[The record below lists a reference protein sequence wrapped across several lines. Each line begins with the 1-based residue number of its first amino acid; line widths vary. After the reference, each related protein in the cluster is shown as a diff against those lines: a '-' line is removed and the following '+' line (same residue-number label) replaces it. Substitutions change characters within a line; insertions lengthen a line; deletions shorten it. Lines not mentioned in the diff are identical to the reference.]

1 MSLKRIVTAVIL
13 SCLLFTTS
21 ALFCSAQDMT
31 KQERLKNTLY
41 LQGNNYACAKD
52 GYLTV
57 IDSEDKT
64 VTPKIVDGVFYVPL
78 RFVLE
83 SFGVQVSWDDEAKS
97 VVATGG
103 KKSLYVSVTQDNVTL
118 GQVSV
123 KFDYDCYIDNE
134 RTFLALD
141 DVSKII
147 KCSTYRY
154 EVNKSAVIAVGEEW
168 NSERDAEKQAHSAME
183 FAISPFFKMFT

>member
-1 MSLKRIVTAVIL
+1 
-13 SCLLFTTS
+13 
-21 ALFCSAQDMT
+21 MT